1 MRQNLPPWWRN
12 VAAWPDSGRYRML
25 FKRRLQDSNNG
36 PRTYVAPGTRIVG
49 TIMGKGSY
57 VFCGTIEG
65 DCDISGPVTL
75 AEGGR
80 WKGTIK
86 ATDIVIAGIVDGD
99 VIGEQRVE
107 IAGTARVTGSLA
119 GHSIAVAE
127 GEIKVKSGAAPV
139 TFQEKRGSEAQAQAP
154 TKIHAHS

>member
-1 MRQNLPPWWRN
+1 
-12 VAAWPDSGRYRML
+12 ML
-25 FKRRLQDSNNG
+25 KFKRRLQDSSNG

-86 ATDIVIAGIVDGD
+86 ATDIVIAGIVEGD

-127 GEIKVKSGAAPV
+127 GAIIEGDIKVKSGAAPV

>member
-1 MRQNLPPWWRN
+1 
-12 VAAWPDSGRYRML
+12 ML
-25 FKRRLQDSNNG
+25 KFKRRIQDSNHG
-36 PRTYVAPGTRIVG
+36 PKTYVAPGTRIVG
-49 TIMGKGSY
+49 TILGKGSY

-65 DCDISGPVTL
+65 DCDISGPLTL

-86 ATDIVIAGIVDGD
+86 ATDIVIAGTVEGD

-127 GEIKVKSGAAPV
+127 GAIIEGDIKVKSGTTPA
-139 TFQEKRGSEAQAQAP
+139 TFQEKRGTEAQAQVP

>member
-1 MRQNLPPWWRN
+1 MLKFRR
-12 VAAWPDSGRYRML
+12 RM
-25 FKRRLQDSNNG
+25 QDSNHG
-36 PRTYVAPGTRIVG
+36 PKTYVAPGTRITG
-49 TIMGKGSY
+49 TIQGKGSY

-65 DCDISGPVTL
+65 DCDISGPLTL

-86 ATDIVIAGIVDGD
+86 ATDIVIAGTVEGD

-127 GEIKVKSGAAPV
+127 GAIIEGDIKVKSGTTPV
-139 TFQEKRGSEAQAQAP
+139 AFQEKRGTEVQVQGPA
-154 TKIHAHS
+154 KIHAHS

>member
-1 MRQNLPPWWRN
+1 MFKFRR
-12 VAAWPDSGRYRML
+12 RM
-25 FKRRLQDSNNG
+25 QDANHG
-36 PRTYVAPGTRIVG
+36 PKTYVAPGTRIAG
-49 TIMGKGSY
+49 TIQGKGTY

-65 DCDISGPVTL
+65 DCDISGPLTL

-86 ATDIVIAGIVDGD
+86 ATDIVIAGTVEGD

-119 GHSIAVAE
+119 GNAIAVAE
-127 GEIKVKSGAAPV
+127 GAVIEGDIKVKSGVAPV
-139 TFQEKRGSEAQAQAP
+139 KFEEKRGTDAQAQAP
-154 TKIHAHS
+154 TKLHAHS

>member
-1 MRQNLPPWWRN
+1 
-12 VAAWPDSGRYRML
+12 ML
-25 FKRRLQDSNNG
+25 KFKRRMQDSSHG
-36 PRTYVAPGTRIVG
+36 PKTFISPDTRIVG

-65 DCDISGPVTL
+65 NCEISGPFTL

-86 ATDIVIAGIVDGD
+86 ATDIVIAGTVEGD

-107 IAGTARVTGSLA
+107 IAGTARVTGSLT

-127 GEIKVKSGAAPV
+127 GAVIEGDLRVKSGGAPV
-139 TFQEKRGSEAQAQAP
+139 NFQEKRGAEAQVPVKLQV
-154 TKIHAHS
+154 HS